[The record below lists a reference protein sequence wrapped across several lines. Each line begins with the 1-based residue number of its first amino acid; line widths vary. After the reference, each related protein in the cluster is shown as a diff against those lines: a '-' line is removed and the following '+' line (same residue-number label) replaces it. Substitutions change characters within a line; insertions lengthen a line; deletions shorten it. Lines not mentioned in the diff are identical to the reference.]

1 MKFNHYDYKC
11 YYFLSSDI
19 ANGIYIRR
27 KITSPQRYQ
36 IQFDYKYHTSY
47 INVSGKSTEITSL
60 DLGVDFSPPKFTIE
74 NRCSERLFLNFII
87 KGKGKINGEPFSEG
101 QFYYTLP
108 YERHT
113 IESDKDEPYVSA
125 WISLDG
131 SYIYDIVSKLNEKSQ
146 KKIILI
152 ERRTDIMKLTKV
164 LLYETNL
171 GETST
176 SYFKSLIDIYLSY
189 IAPNKESNLSETFV
203 TDRAAQLVHNAKAY
217 VRKNLK
223 YVTVTDMAADQHYNR
238 RYFSSVFTEAM
249 GMNPSEYITDCKME
263 WAKNSLVNSELSI
276 TEIMEAIGYDHR
288 NGFTIAF
295 KKKYGCPPAE
305 YRRKM
310 KNDK

>member
-36 IQFDYKYHTSY
+36 IQLDYKYHTSY
-47 INVSGKSTEITSL
+47 INVSGKSPEITSL
-60 DLGVDFSPPKFTIE
+60 DLGVDFSPSKFTIE
-74 NRCSERLFLNFII
+74 NRSSERLFLNFII
-87 KGKGKINGEPFSEG
+87 KGKGRINGEPFSEG

-108 YERHT
+108 YEKHT
-113 IESDKDEPYVSA
+113 IESDPDEPYVSV
-125 WISLDG
+125 WMSLDG
-131 SYIYDIVSKLNEKSQ
+131 TYIHDIVNKLNEKSQ

-189 IAPNKESNLSETFV
+189 IVPNKESNLPEMFV
-203 TDRAAQLVHNAKAY
+203 TEKVAQLVRNAKTY

-223 YVTVTDMAADQHYNR
+223 YATVTDMAADQHYNR
-238 RYFSSVFTEAM
+238 KYFSSVFTEAM
-249 GMNPSEYITDCKME
+249 GMKPSEYIANCKME
-263 WAKNSLVNSELSI
+263 WAKNSLVNSDLSI

-295 KKKYGCPPAE
+295 KKKYGYPPAE